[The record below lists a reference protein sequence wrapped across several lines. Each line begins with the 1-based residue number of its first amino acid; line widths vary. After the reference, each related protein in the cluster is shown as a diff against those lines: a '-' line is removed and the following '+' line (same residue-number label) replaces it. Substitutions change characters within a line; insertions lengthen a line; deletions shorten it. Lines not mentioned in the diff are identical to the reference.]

1 MKLIFLDI
9 DGTLVTPGSMEPSEH
24 VMTAIRRA
32 QAAGHK
38 VFLATGRS
46 GGLLTKLLDLGFD
59 GAVCSAGG
67 YIYADGKKIYD
78 CPIPPLLVEK
88 TRKLFLDAGMGLILE
103 CEQGTYVA
111 DSFGNVIAAAENGS
125 SELERW
131 KRMMESNWAVH
142 KSSDYRGDPVYKM
155 CFAAEKGSTLET
167 IRPQL
172 AENFKVCLFDFRPQ
186 IVNGE
191 IIYKA
196 FDKGR
201 AIKRVCEYYGADL
214 ADTIAFGDSANDTE
228 MLQAAGIGYCMAN
241 GMAEAKAAADRICP
255 SVSEDGV
262 AAALEELTLYG

>member
-9 DGTLVTPGSMEPSEH
+9 DGTLVHAGSMEPSER
-24 VMTAIRRA
+24 VMTAIRKA

-46 GGLLTKLLDLGFD
+46 GSLLTKLLDLGFD
-59 GAVCSAGG
+59 GAICSAGG
-67 YIYADGKKIYD
+67 YIYVDGKKIYD
-78 CPIPPLLVEK
+78 CPIPPMLVEQA
-88 TRKLFLDAGMGLILE
+88 RKLFLDAGMGVIME
-103 CEQGTYVA
+103 CEQGTYGA
-111 DSFGNVIAAAENGS
+111 DSFGAVIAGADDGS

-131 KRMMESNWAVH
+131 KRMMESSWAVH
-142 KSSDYRGDPVYKM
+142 KASEYRGEPVYKL
-155 CFAAEKGSTLET
+155 CFAAEKGSSLDA
-167 IRPQL
+167 IRPEL
-172 AENFKVCLFDFRPQ
+172 EENFKICLFDFRPQ
-186 IVNGE
+186 ITNGE

-201 AIKRVCEYYGADL
+201 AIARVCEYFGADI

-241 GMAEAKAAADRICP
+241 GMEEAKAAADRICP

-262 AAALEELTLYG
+262 AAAFEELGLI